1 MDLAW
6 FLALEQVQ
14 IDMTDMRVPGF
25 GTRDEAIA
33 VVEAR
38 LDRPLQDLPWHEI
51 FALVRASAVATRIA
65 VLFQRAGQ
73 RTMFKVGQDPTLTAA
88 TARIAAW

>member
-6 FLALEQVQ
+6 FLALESVQ
-14 IDMTDMRVPGF
+14 TDLTNLTVPGF

-33 VVEAR
+33 VIEAGIG
-38 LDRPLQDLPWHEI
+38 RPLQDLAWHEV